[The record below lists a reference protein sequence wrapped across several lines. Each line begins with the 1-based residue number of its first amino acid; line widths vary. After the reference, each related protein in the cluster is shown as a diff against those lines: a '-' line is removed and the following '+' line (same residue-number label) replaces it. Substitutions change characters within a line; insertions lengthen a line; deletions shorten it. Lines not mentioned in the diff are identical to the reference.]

1 MQFDAGNLGPA
12 QLHHVVDVVDVVVF
26 NQGKDPA
33 HPADDAALL
42 AVVNV
47 AAANDM
53 AADFFLQP
61 AMVLPAANGIPLHL
75 GGALEVV
82 MGEILEIGRASCRE
96 GGEGA
101 Y

>member
-1 MQFDAGNLGPA
+1 RSKRDWSSDVCSSDL
-12 QLHHVVDVVDVVVF
+12 VVDVVVF